1 MPIISAASG
10 MTATAPINAFPSRC
24 SGSMILSIGPAP
36 LSADVV
42 TKARA
47 RIQSKGNLAH
57 TFCGSFK
64 PTSQERINRWVLG
77 FPDDGRGNR
86 GAALAAAGK
95 AHVVSG
101 RGRNGDRG
109 AENFRRH
116 ALCLFPPR
124 AHLRGL
130 RNHLRGCISDDRAMR
145 FQQLTTFTQQTLTSD
160 IVIFFTPHADE

>member
-64 PTSQERINRWVLG
+64 PNTHERLKRWVLG
-77 FPDDGRGNR
+77 FPDHGRGTR
-86 GAALAAAGK
+86 RAALAASGK

-101 RGRNGDRG
+101 RSRNGDRG
-109 AENFRRH
+109 AENFRRP

-124 AHLRGL
+124 APLRGL
-130 RNHLRGCISDDRAMR
+130 RNPLRGCISNDKSLR
-145 FQQLTTFTQQTLTSD
+145 FQQLTTFSQQTL
-160 IVIFFTPHADE
+160 